1 MKFFFFKGA
10 TKINANVRLQF
21 RQKGQY
27 RFSKSGF
34 GTVFDVCTATWN
46 VGEKKPP
53 VPEIKI
59 NKDVVD
65 EETESG
71 FEEVLYHPL
80 VEMLRPGADIYAIG
94 LQECDHISKWVV
106 GVQQAIGAAGMVSK
120 YKIATL

>member
-1 MKFFFFKGA
+1 MK
-10 TKINANVRLQF
+10 
-21 RQKGQY
+21 
-27 RFSKSGF
+27 
-34 GTVFDVCTATWN
+34 
-46 VGEKKPP
+46 GEKKPP

-106 GVQQAIGAAGMVSK
+106 GVQQAIGAAGMVSQIK
-120 YKIATL
+120 KRESCEHM